1 MSKKKSHYK
10 EMPKEERSRYFIN
23 RELSW
28 LAFNTRV
35 LEEAE
40 NPNTPLLERVKFLSI
55 SAANLDEFAMIR
67 IAGLKDQLMHESTA
81 ISNDGLTPAEQLAEI
96 RRVSTSLV
104 FAQQKC
110 WIEIK
115 TEMKKQDIH
124 VVSIDELSHTD
135 KAWLKLHFIDNIFP
149 ALTPIAIDPAHPF
162 PFLPNLG
169 LAQVYELKDKK
180 KGKTLL
186 SVLPIPH
193 RLSRF
198 VRLEGEPVRFIL
210 LEEVIEHYLDTLF
223 PGYERVDSSLFRIVR
238 DSDLDVEEQA
248 EDLVRYYER
257 AIKERRRGRVIR
269 VKALSP
275 VAPSLLDFFTRHI
288 GADSED
294 VIEVPGMLG
303 LADLEELYEACDRKD
318 LRYKPYEVRYP
329 ERIMDYHGDCFAAIK
344 AKDIIVHHP
353 FESFDVVVQF
363 LRQAAIDP
371 EVVSIKQTLYRTS
384 HDSPIVKA
392 LIEAAENGKSVTAL
406 VELKARFDEEA
417 NIRWAR
423 DLERAGV
430 QVVFGFVNLKTHAK
444 MSLVARREEGKL
456 QSYAHFGTGNY
467 HPATA
472 RVYTDLSFFTCDEV
486 LCRDASFLFN
496 FVTGYGEPESF
507 EKLIIAPTH
516 LRDDII
522 QLIDDEIAHAL
533 AGRPGMIWAKMNA
546 LVDRDT
552 ILKLY
557 EASQAGVHIE
567 LVVRGICC
575 LRPGVEGLSENI
587 RVKSI
592 IGRFLEHS
600 RIFCFGN
607 GEKLPSKIA
616 KIYISSAD
624 WMPRNF
630 DGRVEIMVPLENPTV
645 HAQVLDQ
652 IMVAC
657 MNDAQQSWLLQP
669 DGTYV
674 RIAPTK
680 ESHFSAH
687 HYFMTNPSLSGRGKA
702 LKKNLSQQ
710 GMVYKG
716 DR

>member
-1 MSKKKSHYK
+1 MSKKKSHK
-10 EMPKEERSRYFIN
+10 EMPLEERSRYFIN

-40 NPNTPLLERVKFLSI
+40 NKNTPLLERLKFLSI

-67 IAGLKDQLMHESTA
+67 IAGLKDQLFHESTA
-81 ISNDGLTPAEQLAEI
+81 VSNDGLTPAEQLAEI
-96 RRVSTSLV
+96 RKVNTKLI
-104 FAQQKC
+104 FAQQEC
-110 WIEIK
+110 WINIK
-115 TEMKKQDIH
+115 HELKSENIH
-124 VVSIDELSHTD
+124 VLGIDDLSLTD

-169 LAQVYELKDKK
+169 LTQVYELKEKK

-193 RLSRF
+193 RLPRF
-198 VRLEGEPVRFIL
+198 IRLEGEPLRFIL
-210 LEEVIEHYLDTLF
+210 LEEIIEYFLETLF
-223 PGYERVDSSLFRIVR
+223 PGYEKTNSTLFRIIR

-248 EDLVRYYER
+248 EDLMRYYER

-275 VAPSLLDFFTRHI
+275 VIPSLLDFFTRHI
-288 GADSED
+288 AADAED
-294 VIEVPGMLG
+294 VIEVTGLLG
-303 LADLEELYEACDRKD
+303 IADLEELYDRCDRPD
-318 LRYKPYEVRYP
+318 LKYKPYDVRYP
-329 ERIMDYHGDCFAAIK
+329 ERIADYHGDCFAAIK
-344 AKDIIVHHP
+344 AKDIIIHHP

-363 LRQAAIDP
+363 LRQAAMDP

-444 MSLVARREEGKL
+444 MSLISRREEGKL

-467 HPATA
+467 HPNTA
-472 RVYTDLSFFTCDEV
+472 KVYTDLSFFTCDEI
-486 LCRDASFLFN
+486 LCRDATFVFN
-496 FVTGYGEPESF
+496 FVTGYGQPESF

-516 LRDDII
+516 MRDSLLD
-522 QLIDDEIAHAL
+522 LIDKEIDHVQN
-533 AGRPGMIWAKMNA
+533 GRPGMIWAKMNA
-546 LVDRDT
+546 LVDREI

-557 EASQAGVHIE
+557 EASQLGVQID

-575 LRPGVEGLSENI
+575 LRPGIEGLSDNI

-607 GEKLPSKIA
+607 GEQLPSKNA
-616 KIYISSAD
+616 KVYISSAD

-657 MNDAQQSWLLQP
+657 MNDAQQSWHLRP

-674 RIAPTK
+674 RVPPK
-680 ESHFSAH
+680 ETNFSAH
-687 HYFMTNPSLSGRGKA
+687 TYFMTNPSLSGRGKA
-702 LKKNLSQQ
+702 LKKSMNQQ
-710 GMVYKG
+710 GMVFNK
-716 DR
+716 